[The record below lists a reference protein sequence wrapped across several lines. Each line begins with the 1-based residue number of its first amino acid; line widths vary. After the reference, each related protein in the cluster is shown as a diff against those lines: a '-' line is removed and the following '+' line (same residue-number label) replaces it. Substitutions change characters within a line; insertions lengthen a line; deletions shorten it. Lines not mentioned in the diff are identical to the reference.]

1 MQGQR
6 WQLMRRG
13 ERARSARL
21 NNKSCSRLGKEEP
34 RLETKRKKKKKKKV
48 VESFFF
54 LAVITTDNQA

>member
-1 MQGQR
+1 
-6 WQLMRRG
+6 MRRG
-13 ERARSARL
+13 KRARSARL
-21 NNKSCSRLGKEEP
+21 NNKSCSRLGKEKP